1 MKVVLIQDVA
11 GLGIIGETKE
21 VKNGYG
27 MNYLLKKG
35 MAVLPNDPKVGQIMS
50 EKNEVISKQ
59 KKEKQDISIKLN
71 ELKGKTYT
79 FTKKADKKGK
89 LYGSIGP
96 KELAKV
102 TGLKEN
108 IFKKHYKEIGE
119 YLEKITLDGQEVE
132 IKIVVKNEK

>member
-1 MKVVLIQDVA
+1 MKVVLIEDVT
-11 GLGIIGETKE
+11 GLGKVGETKE

-35 MAVLPNDPKVGQIMS
+35 IAVLPNDPKVGKIII
-50 EKNEVISKQ
+50 EKNEVTYKQ

-71 ELKGKTYT
+71 ELNGKTYT

-96 KELAKV
+96 KELGKV
-102 TGLKEN
+102 TGLKESL
-108 IFKKHYKEIGE
+108 FKKHYKEIGE
-119 YLEKITLDGQEVE
+119 YSEVINIEGQEVE
-132 IKIVVKNEK
+132 IKIVVENEK